1 MRLGP
6 LPPILFS
13 LWRSFRVALGLMTL
27 LPAGDLPDAT
37 PEERRQ
43 SLYLL
48 PLIGL
53 VIGILLWLAWF
64 VLPRSPWLSAMVVL
78 VIWVVLTGALHL
90 DGLADSVDAWMG
102 GHRDP
107 NRTLYILRDPTCGPM
122 AIVALILALGLKLVS
137 LATLFQADA
146 AVFLAAVPVIGRIG
160 VIILYGTTPYVRPGG
175 LGEALRPEAQDR
187 NWLISSLAV
196 SLVVTVLLLGIV
208 LVPALVAAA
217 VAFILVRWAAVERL
231 RGFTGDVAGA
241 MIELVETAS
250 LLVMALIV
258 AA

>member
-1 MRLGP
+1 MRLDS
-6 LPPILFS
+6 LPPALFS

-27 LPAGDLPDAT
+27 LPAGDLLDAT
-37 PEERRQ
+37 QAERRQ

-53 VIGILLWLAWF
+53 VIGILLWFAWF
-64 VLPRSPWLSAMVVL
+64 ALPQSPWLAAMVVL

-137 LATLFQADA
+137 LGTLFQAGA
-146 AVFLAAVPVIGRIG
+146 AVFLPAVPVIGRIAI
-160 VIILYGTTPYVRPGG
+160 IILYGTTPYVRPGG
-175 LGEALRPEAQDR
+175 LGDSLRPEARDR
-187 NWLISSLAV
+187 YWLFSSLAG
-196 SLVVTVLLLGIV
+196 SIVVTVFFLGIV

-217 VAFILVRWAAVERL
+217 VAFFLVRWAAMERL

-241 MIELVETAS
+241 MIELVEAAS
-250 LLVMALIV
+250 LLVVALIV
-258 AA
+258 VM

>member
-1 MRLGP
+1 MRP
-6 LPPILFS
+6 DSLPPILHS
-13 LWRSFRVALGLMTL
+13 LWRSFRVALGLLTL
-27 LPAGDLPDAT
+27 LPAGDLSGAT
-37 PEERRQ
+37 PAERRQ

-53 VIGILLWLAWF
+53 VIGILRWFAWF
-64 VLPRSPWLSAMVVL
+64 MLPRSPWLAAMVVL

-90 DGLADSVDAWMG
+90 DGLADSMDAWMG

-137 LATLFQADA
+137 LGTLFQADA
-146 AVFLAAVPVIGRIG
+146 AIFLPAVPVIGRVGI
-160 VIILYGTTPYVRPGG
+160 IILYGTTPYVRPGG

-187 NWLISSLAV
+187 YWLFSSLAG
-196 SLVVTVLLLGIV
+196 SLVVTVLFLGFV
-208 LVPALVAAA
+208 LVAALVAAA
-217 VAFILVRWAAVERL
+217 VAFVLVRWAAMVRL

-241 MIELVETAS
+241 MIELVETAA
-250 LLVMALIV
+250 LLVIALVV
-258 AA
+258 AM